1 LHKLAFKFSIL
12 VLVLSLFSTAP
23 ASAVGIKVLASKPAI
38 TAISPVDSGDQISD
52 FSLNSSLIAV
62 VGTVETGLVDL
73 VTSPT
78 LGGSDGFISALDK
91 SKKPLWNLRLGGL
104 QDDIATAI
112 TKDKAGDFWV
122 VGATSKPIETVTP
135 VVDNSAVDLDSV
147 AVEAVVTPTNT
158 LNRLVLWKVGIT
170 GQLSQTYFYDV
181 DGLIAPTAISLS
193 GTTLKIIG
201 NLSKE
206 LVTQQFTISTDLTGV
221 FSELKLGKIPTV
233 KPPAIETIKAGTNK
247 ITSFISKTTI
257 IDIPSWRAKVPTPV
271 VVKYSKARKALAAN
285 SLPGKVKKVLW
296 QSGLGAV
303 VLVEVN
309 SDNQIHLLANMA

>member
-1 LHKLAFKFSIL
+1 MRKFAFRFGIF
-12 VLVLSLFSTAP
+12 VLVLPFSFNGP
-23 ASAVGIKVLASKPAI
+23 SAVAATKVVPSKPAI
-38 TAISPVDSGDQISD
+38 TAVSPVGSGDQISD

-73 VTSPT
+73 VTSPI

-91 SKKPLWNLRLGGL
+91 TKKPLWNLRLGGL

-122 VGATSKPIETVTP
+122 VGATSKPLETATTVL
-135 VVDNSAVDLDSV
+135 DDSAVNLDSV
-147 AVEAVVTPTNT
+147 AAEAVVTPTNT
-158 LNRLVLWKVGIT
+158 LNRLVLWKIGMT

-181 DGLIAPTAISLS
+181 DGLIAPTAISIS

-206 LVTQQFTISTDLTGV
+206 LVTQQFTISADLSGA
-221 FSELKLGKIPTV
+221 FSELKIEKIPTV

-257 IDIPSWRAKVPTPV
+257 IDIPSWRAKKPTPV
-271 VVKYSKARKALAAN
+271 IVKYTSKGKALAAN
-285 SLPGKVKKVLW
+285 SLPGIVKKVMW
-296 QSGLGAV
+296 QSGIGTV

-309 SDNQIHLLANMA
+309 LDNQIHLLSNMA

>member
-1 LHKLAFKFSIL
+1 MHKLAFKFSIL

-38 TAISPVDSGDQISD
+38 TAISPVGSGDQISD

>member
-122 VGATSKPIETVTP
+122 VGATSKPIETITP

>member
-1 LHKLAFKFSIL
+1 MA
-12 VLVLSLFSTAP
+12 A
-23 ASAVGIKVLASKPAI
+23 IKVVPSKPAI
-38 TAISPVDSGDQISD
+38 TAVSPVGSGDQISD

-62 VGTVETGLVDL
+62 VGTVETGLTDL

-91 SKKPLWNLRLGGL
+91 TKKPLWNLRLGGL

-122 VGATSKPIETVTP
+122 VGATSKPLETATP
-135 VVDNSAVDLDSV
+135 VVDNSAVNLDSV
-147 AVEAVVTPTNT
+147 AAEAVVTPTNT
-158 LNRLVLWKVGIT
+158 LNRLVLWKIGMT

-181 DGLIAPTAISLS
+181 DGLIAPTAISIS

-206 LVTQQFTISTDLTGV
+206 LVTQQFTISADLSGA
-221 FSELKLGKIPTV
+221 FSELKIEKIPTV

-257 IDIPSWRAKVPTPV
+257 IDIPSWRAKKPTPV
-271 VVKYSKARKALAAN
+271 IVKYTSKGKALAAN
-285 SLPGKVKKVLW
+285 SLPGIVKKVMW
-296 QSGLGAV
+296 QSGIGTV

-309 SDNQIHLLANMA
+309 LDNQIHLLSNMA

>member
-1 LHKLAFKFSIL
+1 
-12 VLVLSLFSTAP
+12 
-23 ASAVGIKVLASKPAI
+23 
-38 TAISPVDSGDQISD
+38 
-52 FSLNSSLIAV
+52 
-62 VGTVETGLVDL
+62 
-73 VTSPT
+73 
-78 LGGSDGFISALDK
+78 
-91 SKKPLWNLRLGGL
+91 L

-122 VGATSKPIETVTP
+122 VGATSKPLETATP
-135 VVDNSAVDLDSV
+135 VVDNSAVNLDSV

-181 DGLIAPTAISLS
+181 DGLIAPTAISIS

-233 KPPAIETIKAGTNK
+233 KLPAIETIKAGTNK

-296 QSGLGAV
+296 QTGFGAA

-309 SDNQIHLLANMA
+309 SDNQIHLLTNMA

>member
-1 LHKLAFKFSIL
+1 LRKFAFGFWI
-12 VLVLSLFSTAP
+12 LFSVLPLSFTSP
-23 ASAVGIKVLASKPAI
+23 ANAAAVKVQPSKPAI
-38 TAISPVDSGDQISD
+38 TAVSPVGSGDQISD
-52 FSLNSSLIAV
+52 FSLNSSLVAV
-62 VGTVETGLVDL
+62 VGTVETGLIDL

-91 SKKPLWNLRLGGL
+91 SKKLLWNLRLGDI

-112 TKDKAGDFWV
+112 TRDREGNFWV
-122 VGATSKPIETVTP
+122 VGATSKPLETATAVL
-135 VVDNSAVDLDSV
+135 DNPAVNLDSV
-147 AVEAVVTPTNT
+147 TVEAATTPTNT
-158 LNRLVLWKVGIT
+158 LNRLILWKIGTT
-170 GQLSQTYFYDV
+170 GQLSLSYFYV
-181 DGLIAPTAISLS
+181 ADGLIAPTAISVS

-206 LVTQQFTISTDLTGV
+206 LVTQQFTISADLTGV
-221 FSELKLGKIPTV
+221 FSALKLGKIPTV

-271 VVKYSKARKALAAN
+271 IVKYTKVGKALAAN

-296 QSGLGAV
+296 QTGIGTV
-303 VLVEVN
+303 VLVEAN
-309 SDNQIHLLANMA
+309 SENQIHILTNMA

>member
-1 LHKLAFKFSIL
+1 MRKFAFRFGIL
-12 VLVLSLFSTAP
+12 VLVLPLSLNGP
-23 ASAVGIKVLASKPAI
+23 SAVAAVKVLPSKPAI
-38 TAISPVDSGDQISD
+38 TAISPTGSGDQISD

-62 VGTVETGLVDL
+62 VGTVETGLIDL
-73 VTSPT
+73 VTSPN

-112 TKDKAGDFWV
+112 TKDKAGNFWV

-135 VVDNSAVDLDSV
+135 VVDNSAVNLDSI

-158 LNRLVLWKVGIT
+158 LNRLVLWKIGVAGD
-170 GQLSQTYFYDV
+170 LSQTFFYDV
-181 DGLIAPTAISLS
+181 DGLIAPTAISIS
-193 GTTLKIIG
+193 GTTLKVIG

-206 LVTQQFTISTDLTGV
+206 LVTQQFTISADLTGV
-221 FSELKLGKIPTV
+221 FSELKLGKAPTV
-233 KPPAIETIKAGTNK
+233 KLPAIETIKAGTNK

-271 VVKYSKARKALAAN
+271 IVKYSKASKALAAN

-296 QSGLGAV
+296 QSGLGTV

-309 SDNQIHLLANMA
+309 SDNQIHLLTNMA

>member
-1 LHKLAFKFSIL
+1 MRKFAFRFGIF
-12 VLVLSLFSTAP
+12 VLVLPFSFNGP
-23 ASAVGIKVLASKPAI
+23 SAVAATKVVPSKPAI
-38 TAISPVDSGDQISD
+38 TAVSPVGSGDQISD

-73 VTSPT
+73 VTSPI

-91 SKKPLWNLRLGGL
+91 TKKPLWNLRLGGL

-122 VGATSKPIETVTP
+122 VGATSKPLETATTVL
-135 VVDNSAVDLDSV
+135 DDSAVNLDSV
-147 AVEAVVTPTNT
+147 AAEAVVTPTNT
-158 LNRLVLWKVGIT
+158 LNRLVLWKIGMT

-181 DGLIAPTAISLS
+181 DGLIAPTAISIS

-206 LVTQQFTISTDLTGV
+206 LVTQQFTISADLSGA
-221 FSELKLGKIPTV
+221 FSELKIEKIPTV

-257 IDIPSWRAKVPTPV
+257 IDIPSWRAKKPTPV
-271 VVKYSKARKALAAN
+271 IVKYTSKGKALAAN
-285 SLPGKVKKVLW
+285 SLPGIVKKVMW
-296 QSGLGAV
+296 QSGIGTVA
-303 VLVEVN
+303 LVEVN
-309 SDNQIHLLANMA
+309 LDNQIHLLSNMA

>member
-1 LHKLAFKFSIL
+1 MHKLAFKFSIL

-122 VGATSKPIETVTP
+122 VGATSKPIETITP

>member
-1 LHKLAFKFSIL
+1 MRKFAIRFGIF
-12 VLVLSLFSTAP
+12 VLVLPFSFNGP
-23 ASAVGIKVLASKPAI
+23 SAVAAIKVVPSKPAI
-38 TAISPVDSGDQISD
+38 TAVSPVGSGDQISD

-62 VGTVETGLVDL
+62 VGTVETGLTDL

-91 SKKPLWNLRLGGL
+91 TKKPLWNLRLGGL

-122 VGATSKPIETVTP
+122 VGATSKPLETATP
-135 VVDNSAVDLDSV
+135 VVDNSAVNLDSV
-147 AVEAVVTPTNT
+147 AAEAVVTPTNT
-158 LNRLVLWKVGIT
+158 LNRLVLWKIGMT

-181 DGLIAPTAISLS
+181 DGLIAPTAISIS

-206 LVTQQFTISTDLTGV
+206 LVTQQFMISTDLTGV

-233 KPPAIETIKAGTNK
+233 KLPAIETIKAGPNK

-271 VVKYSKARKALAAN
+271 IVKYSKARKALAAN

-309 SDNQIHLLANMA
+309 SDNQIHLLTNMA

>member
-1 LHKLAFKFSIL
+1 MHKLAFRFGIF
-12 VLVLSLFSTAP
+12 VLVLPFSFNGP
-23 ASAVGIKVLASKPAI
+23 SAVAAIKVVPSKPAI
-38 TAISPVDSGDQISD
+38 TAVSPVGSGDQISD

-62 VGTVETGLVDL
+62 VGTVETGLTDL

-91 SKKPLWNLRLGGL
+91 TKKPLWNLRLGGL

-122 VGATSKPIETVTP
+122 VGATSKPLETATP
-135 VVDNSAVDLDSV
+135 VVDNSAVNLDSV
-147 AVEAVVTPTNT
+147 AAEAVVTPTNT
-158 LNRLVLWKVGIT
+158 LNRLVLWKIGMT

-181 DGLIAPTAISLS
+181 DGLIAPTAISIS

-206 LVTQQFTISTDLTGV
+206 LVTQQFTISADLSGA
-221 FSELKLGKIPTV
+221 FSELKIEKIPTV
-233 KPPAIETIKAGTNK
+233 KPPAIETIKAGTNR

-257 IDIPSWRAKVPTPV
+257 IDIPSWRAKKPTPV
-271 VVKYSKARKALAAN
+271 IVKYTSKGKALAAN
-285 SLPGKVKKVLW
+285 SLPGNVKKVMW
-296 QSGLGAV
+296 QSGIGTV

-309 SDNQIHLLANMA
+309 LENQIHLLSNMA

>member
-1 LHKLAFKFSIL
+1 MHKLAFKFSIL
-12 VLVLSLFSTAP
+12 VLVISLSSTAP
-23 ASAVGIKVLASKPAI
+23 VSAAGIKVLPSKPAI
-38 TAISPVDSGDQISD
+38 TAISPIGSGDQISD

-112 TKDKAGDFWV
+112 TKDKAGNFWV
-122 VGATSKPIETVTP
+122 VGATSKPLETATP
-135 VVDNSAVDLDSV
+135 VLDDSAVNLDAV
-147 AVEAVVTPTNT
+147 AVEALVTPTNT

-206 LVTQQFTISTDLTGV
+206 LVTQQFTITADL
-221 FSELKLGKIPTV
+221 
-233 KPPAIETIKAGTNK
+233 N
-247 ITSFISKTTI
+247 
-257 IDIPSWRAKVPTPV
+257 
-271 VVKYSKARKALAAN
+271 
-285 SLPGKVKKVLW
+285 
-296 QSGLGAV
+296 
-303 VLVEVN
+303 
-309 SDNQIHLLANMA
+309 

>member
-1 LHKLAFKFSIL
+1 MHKLAFKFSIL

>member
-285 SLPGKVKKVLW
+285 SLPGKVKNVLW

>member
-1 LHKLAFKFSIL
+1 MNG
-12 VLVLSLFSTAP
+12 P
-23 ASAVGIKVLASKPAI
+23 SAVAAVKVVPSKPAI
-38 TAISPVDSGDQISD
+38 TAVSPVGSGDQISD
-52 FSLNSSLIAV
+52 FTLNSSLIAL

-91 SKKPLWNLRLGGL
+91 NKKPLWNLRLGSL
-104 QDDIATAI
+104 QDDIASSI
-112 TKDKAGDFWV
+112 TKDKDGYFWV
-122 VGATSKPIETVTP
+122 VGATSKPLEIATP
-135 VVDNSAVDLDSV
+135 VLDDSTVNLDSV
-147 AVEAVVTPTNT
+147 VAEAAVTPTNT
-158 LNRLVLWKVGIT
+158 LNRLVLWKIGIS

-181 DGLIAPTAISLS
+181 DGLIVPTAISIS
-193 GTTLKIIG
+193 GTTLRIIG

-206 LVTQQFTISTDLTGV
+206 LVTQQFTILVDLTGV

-233 KPPAIETIKAGTNK
+233 KPPAIATIKAGTNK

-271 VVKYSKARKALAAN
+271 IVKYSQARKALAAN

-296 QSGLGAV
+296 QTGIGSV

-309 SDNQIHLLANMA
+309 SENQIHILANMA

>member
-12 VLVLSLFSTAP
+12 VLVISLSSTAP
-23 ASAVGIKVLASKPAI
+23 VSAAGIKVLPSKPAI
-38 TAISPVDSGDQISD
+38 TAISPIGSGDQISD

-112 TKDKAGDFWV
+112 TKDKEGFFWV
-122 VGATSKPIETVTP
+122 VGATSKPLETATTVL
-135 VVDNSAVDLDSV
+135 DDSAVNLDSV
-147 AVEAVVTPTNT
+147 AAEAVVTPTNT

-181 DGLIAPTAISLS
+181 DGLIAPTAISIS
-193 GTTLKIIG
+193 GTTLKVIG

-206 LVTQQFTISTDLTGV
+206 LVTQQFMISADLTGV
-221 FSELKLGKIPTV
+221 FSEVKLGKIPTV
-233 KPPAIETIKAGTNK
+233 KLPAIETIKAGTNK

-271 VVKYSKARKALAAN
+271 IVKYSKARKALAAN

-296 QSGLGAV
+296 QSGLGVV

-309 SDNQIHLLANMA
+309 SDNQIHLLTNMA

>member
-38 TAISPVDSGDQISD
+38 TAISPVGSGDQISD

-122 VGATSKPIETVTP
+122 VGATSKPIETITP

>member
-1 LHKLAFKFSIL
+1 MAA
-12 VLVLSLFSTAP
+12 T
-23 ASAVGIKVLASKPAI
+23 KVVPSKPAI
-38 TAISPVDSGDQISD
+38 TAVSPVGSGDQISD

-62 VGTVETGLVDL
+62 VGTVETGLTDL

-91 SKKPLWNLRLGGL
+91 IKNPLWNLRLGGL

-112 TKDKAGDFWV
+112 TKDKEGNFWV
-122 VGATSKPIETVTP
+122 VGATSKPLETAT
-135 VVDNSAVDLDSV
+135 AVIDSSTVNLDSV
-147 AVEAVVTPTNT
+147 TVEAVITPTNS
-158 LNRLVLWKVGIT
+158 LNRLVLWKVGAT
-170 GQLSQTYFYDV
+170 GQLSQTYFYDA
-181 DGLIAPTAISLS
+181 DGLIAPTAISIS
-193 GTTLKIIG
+193 GATLKVIG

-206 LVTQQFTISTDLTGV
+206 LVSQQFTISVDFTGV
-221 FSELKLGKIPTV
+221 FSALKLGKIPTV

-271 VVKYSKARKALAAN
+271 IVKYSKARKALAAN

-303 VLVEVN
+303 VLVEMN
-309 SDNQIHLLANMA
+309 SENQIHILTNMA